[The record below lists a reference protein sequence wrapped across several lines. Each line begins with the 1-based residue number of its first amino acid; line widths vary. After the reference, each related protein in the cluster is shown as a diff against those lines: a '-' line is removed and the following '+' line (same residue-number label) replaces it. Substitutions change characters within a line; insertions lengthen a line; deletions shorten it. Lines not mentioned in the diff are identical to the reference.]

1 MHGPEAQYLDRDSD
15 LLPPDPKRSTNF
27 TVNMIWRWRLRFFV
41 VFGVVALVGCPSLFV
56 TQRLYRAQAIV
67 MVGWREPNPL
77 ASQQVVRERREQ
89 ELDVDGEIRL
99 ITSPSSLRRV
109 VVDLKLD
116 DRPKFQ
122 RGAGTEILSSLRG
135 LFGG

>member
-1 MHGPEAQYLDRDSD
+1 
-15 LLPPDPKRSTNF
+15 
-27 TVNMIWRWRLRFFV
+27 
-41 VFGVVALVGCPSLFV
+41 
-56 TQRLYRAQAIV
+56 

-89 ELDVDGEIRL
+89 ELGVDGEIQL

-116 DRPKFQ
+116 D
-122 RGAGTEILSSLRG
+122 GTNTGCRREARQTPIPRKD
-135 LFGG
+135 FF